1 MTEPST
7 AHLFLSG
14 EDLSDKFT
22 ARCMADRHEACTHPG
37 PGELRANS
45 YGRGRFDH
53 FPEMSRVPDGRFKS
67 VLGDGSAQ
75 GGESLAIIKCVD
87 ELTIVEPSQKLQSHR
102 LGDLQPRYV
111 DRSLDTTIPFPDA
124 SFDLVFRL
132 SVLLHPEGFGPG
144 SRTGSSAVPRRA
156 HARS

>member
-14 EDLSDKFT
+14 EDLSDKVT

-37 PGELRANS
+37 SGELPANS

-53 FPEMSRVPDGRFKS
+53 FHEMSRLPDGRFKS
-67 VLGDGSAQ
+67 VLGLENAQ
-75 GGESLAIIKCVD
+75 GGEFLAIID
-87 ELTIVEPSQKLQSHR
+87 RINELTIVEHSQKLLSHR
-102 LGDLQPRYV
+102 LSDLQPRYV
-111 DRSLDTTIPFPDA
+111 DPSLDTTLPFPDA
-124 SFDLVFRL
+124 SFDLVFCL